1 MRRRT
6 LLTGTAATAAA
17 AANLL
22 PSGGFA
28 QAKTQTINMQLGW
41 LASNNNIGEVVAS
54 QLGYFEEEKLNVVIQ
69 PGGPSIDGVAIVAS
83 GRCEIGQ
90 VSSSPSLMLAA
101 SQKIPVKCF
110 ATGLQQHPYTF
121 FSLEKKPIRTP
132 KDMVGKKIGIQA
144 TGKILLTALLK
155 KHNIPEK
162 DVEVVVIGSDF
173 APLLTG
179 QTDAVTGWLT
189 STTAIKGL
197 GQPPV
202 TLRLWDAGV
211 QLYALPLYATR
222 DTLEKKAP
230 MVAGFLKAMS
240 KGYAFAQKEPE
251 KAADLLVK
259 AYPNFKRD
267 DELEGLKVLLKF
279 AFNANTKAN
288 GWGAFDPKVWQDQI
302 TLYDELKQFH
312 RRRAQARRR
321 HHDLDSR
328 RHQGRAPENRM
339 IRNARL
345 PDGSRHDIEIKDG
358 RIAALRPPTDSEP
371 GVLLLPPLVDGHIHL
386 DKTLLGLPWVPNQAA
401 GNTVADRIAAERK
414 VRSARTVSETETGA
428 NLVKQVVA
436 SGTLHM
442 RSHVDIDTSSASR
455 TSRPCWRSA
464 SASAISSASRS
475 SPSRKAA
482 SPARPAPPRCSTRQ
496 SPKAPTWWAGS
507 IRSASTATS
516 TAISTRSSASPKAR
530 RRHRRPPARRRRR
543 RHRPDAGDRRAHARD
558 RAQGQGRDQPR
569 LCAGLGADRPCGAH
583 RRHARR
589 RRHRHHESRAG
600 RRHHPAIASPA
611 SAWRRGVRR
620 LRQYPSARARLK
632 DYGIRIGGPADFVCG
647 RGRDLGR
654 SRRRRPHRK
663 WVMKAGRIVA
673 GMVVVT
679 AP

>member
-173 APLLTG
+173 SPLLTG

-211 QLYALPLYATR
+211 QLYALPLYATK

-302 TLYDELKQFH
+302 TLYDELKQFT
-312 RRRAQARRR
+312 AGAPK
-321 HHDLDSR
+321 LDDVITTSILD
-328 RHQGRAPENRM
+328 AT
-339 IRNARL
+339 
-345 PDGSRHDIEIKDG
+345 KD
-358 RIAALRPPTDSEP
+358 
-371 GVLLLPPLVDGHIHL
+371 
-386 DKTLLGLPWVPNQAA
+386 
-401 GNTVADRIAAERK
+401 
-414 VRSARTVSETETGA
+414 
-428 NLVKQVVA
+428 
-436 SGTLHM
+436 
-442 RSHVDIDTSSASR
+442 
-455 TSRPCWRSA
+455 
-464 SASAISSASRS
+464 
-475 SPSRKAA
+475 
-482 SPARPAPPRCSTRQ
+482 ARP
-496 SPKAPTWWAGS
+496 
-507 IRSASTATS
+507 
-516 TAISTRSSASPKAR
+516 
-530 RRHRRPPARRRRR
+530 
-543 RHRPDAGDRRAHARD
+543 
-558 RAQGQGRDQPR
+558 
-569 LCAGLGADRPCGAH
+569 
-583 RRHARR
+583 
-589 RRHRHHESRAG
+589 
-600 RRHHPAIASPA
+600 
-611 SAWRRGVRR
+611 
-620 LRQYPSARARLK
+620 
-632 DYGIRIGGPADFVCG
+632 RIG
-647 RGRDLGR
+647 
-654 SRRRRPHRK
+654 
-663 WVMKAGRIVA
+663 
-673 GMVVVT
+673 
-679 AP
+679 

>member
-41 LASNNNIGEVVAS
+41 LASNNNIGEVVAK

-162 DVEVVVIGSDF
+162 DVEVVVVGADF
-173 APLLTG
+173 SPLLTG
-179 QTDAVTGWLT
+179 QVDAFTGWLT

-211 QLYALPLYATR
+211 QLYALPLYATK

-230 MVAGFLKAMS
+230 MVDGFLKAMGR
-240 KGYAFAQKEPE
+240 GYAFAQKDPE

-259 AYPNFKRD
+259 EYPNFKRD

-279 AFNANTKAN
+279 AFNENTKAN

-302 TLYDELKQFH
+302 TLYDELKQFT
-312 RRRAQARRR
+312 AGAPK
-321 HHDLDSR
+321 LDDVITTAILD
-328 RHQGRAPENRM
+328 QT
-339 IRNARL
+339 
-345 PDGSRHDIEIKDG
+345 KD
-358 RIAALRPPTDSEP
+358 
-371 GVLLLPPLVDGHIHL
+371 
-386 DKTLLGLPWVPNQAA
+386 
-401 GNTVADRIAAERK
+401 
-414 VRSARTVSETETGA
+414 
-428 NLVKQVVA
+428 
-436 SGTLHM
+436 
-442 RSHVDIDTSSASR
+442 
-455 TSRPCWRSA
+455 
-464 SASAISSASRS
+464 
-475 SPSRKAA
+475 
-482 SPARPAPPRCSTRQ
+482 ARP
-496 SPKAPTWWAGS
+496 K
-507 IRSASTATS
+507 
-516 TAISTRSSASPKAR
+516 
-530 RRHRRPPARRRRR
+530 
-543 RHRPDAGDRRAHARD
+543 
-558 RAQGQGRDQPR
+558 
-569 LCAGLGADRPCGAH
+569 LG
-583 RRHARR
+583 
-589 RRHRHHESRAG
+589 
-600 RRHHPAIASPA
+600 
-611 SAWRRGVRR
+611 
-620 LRQYPSARARLK
+620 
-632 DYGIRIGGPADFVCG
+632 
-647 RGRDLGR
+647 
-654 SRRRRPHRK
+654 
-663 WVMKAGRIVA
+663 
-673 GMVVVT
+673 
-679 AP
+679 